1 MGHSHS
7 HNHSHHHDLNS
18 RNLLISIFLNI
29 AITVAQV
36 IGGIVS
42 GSLAL
47 LSDALHNFSDVI
59 SLIISWIANKLV
71 KKKASLKRTFGYKR
85 AEILAAFINAAT
97 LIVVAV
103 LLIFEAIER
112 FRNPQEIESNLVI
125 WLSIIA
131 ILGNGFSVLLLKKN
145 ADNNM
150 NLKSAY
156 LHLLTDMLA
165 SVAVLIGGLLMK
177 YYEIWWIDS
186 VLTLAIAVYLV
197 VMGWDLLKNSFKVL
211 MLFTPDSTSVKSIV
225 EDIQTIDAV
234 KNVHHVHIWQL
245 NEEEIPNTIIADNT
259 GGILM
264 QRGEVDMCI
273 VGTDRTLSNGDVC
286 NKIGTYLKALAAHD
300 NNIPFYVTL
309 PSSTIDWDIKNAQ
322 DIPIEERNSEELSHV
337 EGIDENNEIKK
348 VLIYPKKSKAMN
360 LAFDITPAKYVT
372 GLITEKGTC
381 EASPEGLKKL
391 FK

>member
-112 FRNPQEIESNLVI
+112 FKNPQEIESNLVI

-245 NEEEIPNTIIADNT
+245 NEEEIHLEAHIDFKEDI
-259 GGILM
+259 
-264 QRGEVDMCI
+264 
-273 VGTDRTLSNGDVC
+273 TLSQFDVIL
-286 NKIGTYLKALAAHD
+286 N
-300 NNIPFYVTL
+300 
-309 PSSTIDWDIKNAQ
+309 S
-322 DIPIEERNSEELSHV
+322 IEE
-337 EGIDENNEIKK
+337 
-348 VLIYPKKSKAMN
+348 LIYHKY
-360 LAFDITPAKYVT
+360 DINHINIQPEYGKCDAKDV
-372 GLITEKGTC
+372 IVQD
-381 EASPEGLKKL
+381 
-391 FK
+391 